1 MRKGFSTLFLLS
13 ILSVG
18 VATTS
23 CDTYSYPTPQ
33 PDKAQMKGNEYVY
46 GDVGGPAKQS
56 KNTYPTNPDAAA
68 NALNIKKK
76 LYADD
81 PGGYSKWNSTKA
93 PAVVGPASAAATPPP
108 AASATGAAAKPAEN
122 QPKAK

>member
-18 VATTS
+18 VATTG

-33 PDKAQMKGNEYVY
+33 PDKAQMKANERTY
-46 GDVGGPAKQS
+46 GDVDGPAKQS
-56 KNTYPTNPDAAA
+56 KNTYPTNPDAVVR
-68 NALNIKKK
+68 ALEIKKK

-81 PGGYSKWNSTKA
+81 PNGYSKWNA
-93 PAVVGPASAAATPPP
+93 PQTNAVVG
-108 AASATGAAAKPAEN
+108 
-122 QPKAK
+122 